1 MAYIYNKTRE
11 GIFISRPNRF
21 IAEVDIDGE
30 IQRCHVKNTGRCRE
44 LLPNGARVILCEG
57 DNPNRKT
64 KYDLI
69 AVYKNGMLINM
80 DSQVPNKCAAELLP
94 RIFDGLTLVKPEY
107 TYGASRLDFYAETA
121 QDKLLIEVKGVTLED
136 NGVVRFPD
144 APTERGIKHL
154 HELTAAVKDG
164 YKAYLLFI
172 VQMKGVKYLEPN
184 RETHPE
190 FAAAL
195 SEAAAGGVNILAYD
209 CIVTEDSIEAADKVE
224 VRL

>member
-1 MAYIYNKTRE
+1 MAYKYKKTRE

-21 IAEVDIDGE
+21 IAEVDIDGVTE
-30 IQRCHVKNTGRCRE
+30 RCHVKNTGRCKE
-44 LLPNGARVILCEG
+44 LLPSGARVILSEG

-80 DSQVPNKCAAELLP
+80 DSQVPNKCAEELLP
-94 RIFDGLTLVKPEY
+94 RIVDGLTLVKPEY

-121 QDKLLIEVKGVTLED
+121 ADKILIEVKGVTLEE

-154 HELTAAVKDG
+154 RELTAAVQKG

-172 VQMKGVKYLEPN
+172 IQMKGVKYLEPN
-184 RETHPE
+184 RDTHPE

-209 CIVTEDSIEAADKVE
+209 CIVTEDSIEAADRVD
-224 VRL
+224 VHL